1 MEKRPLALVVTV
13 ALSLLGVVADYFL
26 KRASGA
32 EAPLKSRW
40 FYLGFAA
47 YASTACGWV
56 FVMRHLKLATIG
68 VVYSISLIVMLTAV
82 GAVFF
87 RESLNPLEITGL
99 IMAIVS
105 LILLVRFA

>member
-1 MEKRPLALVVTV
+1 MENRSLALIVTV

-26 KRASGA
+26 KLASGA

-40 FYLGFAA
+40 FYCGFAA
-47 YASTACGWV
+47 YAATACGWV

-68 VVYSISLIVMLTAV
+68 VVYSVALIVMLTAV

-87 RESLNPLEITGL
+87 HETLNALEITGL
-99 IMAIVS
+99 IMAIGS